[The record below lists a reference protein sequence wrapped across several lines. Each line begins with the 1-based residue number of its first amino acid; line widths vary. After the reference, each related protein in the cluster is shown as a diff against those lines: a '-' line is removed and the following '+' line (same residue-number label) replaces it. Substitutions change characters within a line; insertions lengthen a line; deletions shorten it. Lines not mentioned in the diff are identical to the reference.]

1 MNSKQLDYPRQGHGS
16 SGGLERSGAL
26 MIPNPSF
33 PSLLELLG
41 TTWYGVSSYQRGVTA
56 MYPDPSKLPS

>member
-33 PSLLELLG
+33 PSLLEL
-41 TTWYGVSSYQRGVTA
+41 WEPRGMGLA
-56 MYPDPSKLPS
+56 AISEG